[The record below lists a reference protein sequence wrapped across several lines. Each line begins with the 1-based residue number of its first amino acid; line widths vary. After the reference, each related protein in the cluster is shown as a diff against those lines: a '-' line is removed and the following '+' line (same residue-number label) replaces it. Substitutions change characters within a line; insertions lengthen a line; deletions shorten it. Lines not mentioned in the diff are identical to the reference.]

1 MGKSKRGGGIFDS
14 IAGLFSRGKSAVAD
28 GAQATKDVVVDAVP
42 SAATPLDGDKLSA
55 AVGAPSQGDTNIV
68 GGRRRTRKH
77 RKHAKKT
84 RKNRK

>member
-1 MGKSKRGGGIFDS
+1 MGKSKRGGGFFD
-14 IAGLFSRGKSAVAD
+14 GFTNLFTRGAEASK
-28 GAQATKDVVVDAVP
+28 KVVVDAVP
-42 SAATPLDGDKLSA
+42 SAGTPLDGDKLSA
-55 AVGAPSQGDTNIV
+55 AVGAPAQGDTNIV

>member
-1 MGKSKRGGGIFDS
+1 MGKSKRGGGLFDG
-14 IAGLFSRGKSAVAD
+14 IAELFSRGKSAVAD
-28 GAQATKDVVVDAVP
+28 GAQATKDVVVNAVP
-42 SAATPLDGDKLSA
+42 AVKPAVDGDKLSA
-55 AVGAPSQGDTNIV
+55 AVGAPAQGGTNIV